1 MKKIISAITASLC
14 TVTLF
19 NSVTVY
25 GKTAIPNED
34 IALHG
39 NKCGKLKVTSEI
51 NRDVFIKIDCV
62 TPDSYG
68 YHYYDCVIAAEDK
81 DSVLEFALEGD
92 NEAVYNVTIGTYKYK
107 GSDILQ
113 EITEEIIVYDTDD
126 VEEQVSAYHFD
137 FTVSDGEQL
146 ESSIISENLKDK
158 NNIVNSSKQLYF
170 PPAEN
175 QIGDANLDSAV
186 NVRDCAH
193 IATVLAKGEVD
204 SLTEITD
211 FNGDGKINVRD
222 AATIASAL
230 AKGEL

>member
-14 TVTLF
+14 TVALF
-19 NSVTVY
+19 NSMTVY

-39 NKCGKLKVTSEI
+39 NKCGMLTVTSEI

-62 TPDSYG
+62 TPDTDG

-92 NEAVYNVTIGTYKYK
+92 NEAVYNVTIGTYKYI

-113 EITEEIIVYDTDD
+113 EITEEIIVYDTEDIEED
-126 VEEQVSAYHFD
+126 VTAYHFD

-146 ESSIISENLKDK
+146 ETKIINENLKDE
-158 NNIVNSSKQLYF
+158 NNIVNNSKQLFF
-170 PPAEN
+170 PLAEN
-175 QIGDANLDSAV
+175 PIGDANLDSTV
-186 NVRDCAH
+186 NVRDCAL
-193 IATVLAKGEVD
+193 IASMLAE
-204 SLTEITD
+204 
-211 FNGDGKINVRD
+211 GKINELSECSDYNCDGTVNVRD
-222 AATIASAL
+222 AAAIANYL
-230 AKGEL
+230 ASK